1 MEGLGPLSKF
11 PCRLYISTP
20 VGHPL
25 DVATKML
32 SDALAAN
39 DVAAVL
45 YTPSGKDAAE
55 HASILM
61 QCAISHEAAFI
72 VADDIA
78 FAREIGADGLYISG
92 NVEAYSKARSE
103 LGDDRIIG
111 ISTALNRHD
120 AMCLGEVGANY
131 ICFDPHASPSS
142 PQNSEHSLESLI
154 KWWCEL
160 FEVPCLAPA
169 YAEVE
174 KNRAL
179 IAAGVDFL
187 SFGSSLWSSP
197 ENATKTL
204 QSISHLIA
212 ECGREQ

>member
-1 MEGLGPLSKF
+1 MSKF

-25 DVATKML
+25 DVATTL
-32 SDALAAN
+32 LNGALAAN

-45 YTPSGKDAAE
+45 FTPGSNGAHE
-55 HASILM
+55 HASALM
-61 QCAISHEAAFI
+61 QCAVSHEAAFI

-78 FAREIGADGLYISG
+78 FAREIGADGLHITGNSG
-92 NVEAYSKARSE
+92 AYGQARSE
-103 LGDDRIIG
+103 LGDDCIIG
-111 ISTALNRHD
+111 ISTALNRHN
-120 AMCLGEVGANY
+120 AMCLGEIGANY
-131 ICFDPHASPSS
+131 IYFDAHASPSS
-142 PQNSEHSLESLI
+142 LQDSEHSLESLV

-179 IAAGVDFL
+179 ITAGVDFL
-187 SFGSSLWSSP
+187 SLGNSLWDSP
-197 ENATKTL
+197 ENARKTL
-204 QSISHLIA
+204 QSLSHLITK
-212 ECGREQ
+212 CGREQ